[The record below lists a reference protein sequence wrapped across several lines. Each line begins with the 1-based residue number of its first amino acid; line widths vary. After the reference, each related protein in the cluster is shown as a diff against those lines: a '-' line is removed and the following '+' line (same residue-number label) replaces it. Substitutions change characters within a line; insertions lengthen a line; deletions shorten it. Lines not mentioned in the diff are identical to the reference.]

1 VRCDRFRDAASA
13 RLDGEP
19 IGMSA
24 LALDQHLASCV
35 DCARWIDEA
44 TRITRQARLG
54 TVEVPDL
61 ADQILDEA
69 VLPAR
74 RILRVRRWTRIAL
87 ALVGI
92 AQLGVAVPSLFGTS
106 IDMAMSAHATHETAA
121 WNVALAA
128 AFLATAVR
136 PRRAAGMLPALAV
149 FVGVLAVLSVRDV
162 AGGAVPAGRLA
173 THTGIVLGLALTYL
187 LARSERVQP
196 PGREAALPE
205 DEQHDDH
212 GRGLRGVA

>member
-1 VRCDRFRDAASA
+1 M
-13 RLDGEP
+13 
-19 IGMSA
+19 GMSA

-54 TVEVPDL
+54 TVEVADL
-61 ADQILDEA
+61 ADGILDKA

-128 AFLATAVR
+128 AFLATAAR

-162 AGGAVPAGRLA
+162 ASGAVAAGRLA
-173 THTGIVLGLALTYL
+173 THAGIVAGLALTYL
-187 LARSERVQP
+187 LARSERAQP
-196 PGREAALPE
+196 PDRQAVLPE